1 MELLWIAVG
10 GMLGALSRYAVGGF
24 FQRFSG
30 VIFPWGTFSVNVIG
44 SFIIGLLWGLMERFS
59 FSPSVR
65 AFVFIGFL
73 GAFTTFSSYSL
84 ETINML
90 REGEYLAGGANFIL
104 NNFVAFLLTLG
115 GIVIAHYFVAK

>member
-1 MELLWIAVG
+1 MEVIWIAIG
-10 GMLGALSRYAVGGF
+10 GMFGAVSRYAVGGF
-24 FQRFSG
+24 FQKISG
-30 VIFPWGTFSVNVIG
+30 ALFPWGTFSVNVIG
-44 SFIIGLLWGLMERFS
+44 SFIIGLLWGLLDRFT
-59 FSPSVR
+59 FSPSMR

-90 REGEYLAGGANFIL
+90 RDGEYLAGSANFLL
-104 NNFVAFLLTLG
+104 NNFVAFTLTIT